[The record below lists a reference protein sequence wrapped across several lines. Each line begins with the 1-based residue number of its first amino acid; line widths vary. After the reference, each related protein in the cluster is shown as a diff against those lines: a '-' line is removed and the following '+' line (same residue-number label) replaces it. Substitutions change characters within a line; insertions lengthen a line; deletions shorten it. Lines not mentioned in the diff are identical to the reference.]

1 MKRVAKLAIGWG
13 FVVLGIIGCF
23 LPVLQG
29 ILFMTIGFFFLAEES
44 PFFKKHLTLL
54 EHKFPERIRKVHLF
68 RQAMKQRLHRL
79 LRRHRK

>member
-1 MKRVAKLAIGWG
+1 MKRMITLVIGWG

-29 ILFMTIGFFFLAEES
+29 ILFMTVGFFFLAEES
-44 PFFKKHLTLL
+44 PFFKKHLTRL
-54 EHKFPERIRKVHLF
+54 EQRYPKHMRRANLF
-68 RQAMKQRLHRL
+68 REAMKRRLRRL